1 VLAQSVAAYS
11 DFRPGCK
18 RRRAEASGDELGE
31 KQAMTMLP
39 ITLTIAGAAALIN
52 IWLALR
58 ISHVRRLNHVSIGH
72 GGNEALETRMRSHAN
87 FVEYTPLF
95 LILLGL
101 VEAARGPQTWLW
113 IAAILFMLA
122 RLAHPFGME
131 RPAPNALRMGSVAIT
146 WLCLLG
152 LAVYALVLPYLER
165 SRPAPISYATSPA
178 EGAKLS

>member
-1 VLAQSVAAYS
+1 
-11 DFRPGCK
+11 
-18 RRRAEASGDELGE
+18 
-31 KQAMTMLP
+31 MTMLP

-52 IWLALR
+52 VWLGLR
-58 ISHVRRLNHVSIGH
+58 ISHVRRLNRVSIGH
-72 GGNEALETRMRSHAN
+72 GGNEAVETRMRAHAN
-87 FVEYTPLF
+87 FIEYTPLF

-113 IAAILFMLA
+113 VVAILFILA

-131 RPAPNALRMGSVAIT
+131 RPAPNALRMGGVAIT

-165 SRPAPISYATSPA
+165 SQPAPISYAMSAPK
-178 EGAKLS
+178 GAKLS